1 MKRSTSCA
9 ALAALLLFAAGAPVQ
24 AASTLVD
31 PWQSS
36 GNGTILNDNFGTVP
50 NMDLLYGG
58 TDALGSSTPTGRMH
72 VWALWGTLYHVA
84 YTDQAVAD
92 IFLRPDAGWSEG
104 VSLYSFDLG
113 SYFGASETSEV
124 RVYNGDYS
132 ALLFQDVLSLG
143 ANPATI
149 SPGVSS
155 LDGLH
160 IQFSGTPDYVAIDNI
175 VVEAGQV
182 FDVGGVPEPSTWIL
196 AIAGFGLTGAAL
208 RRRRTAAPFAP

>member
-1 MKRSTSCA
+1 M
-9 ALAALLLFAAGAPVQ
+9 
-24 AASTLVD
+24 
-31 PWQSS
+31 
-36 GNGTILNDNFGTVP
+36 
-50 NMDLLYGG
+50 
-58 TDALGSSTPTGRMH
+58 
-72 VWALWGTLYHVA
+72 
-84 YTDQAVAD
+84 
-92 IFLRPDAGWSEG
+92 
-104 VSLYSFDLG
+104 
-113 SYFGASETSEV
+113 

-143 ANPATI
+143 ANPATV

-160 IQFSGTPDYVAIDNI
+160 IQFSGTPGYVAIDNI

-208 RRRRTAAPFAP
+208 RRRRTAPLFAR